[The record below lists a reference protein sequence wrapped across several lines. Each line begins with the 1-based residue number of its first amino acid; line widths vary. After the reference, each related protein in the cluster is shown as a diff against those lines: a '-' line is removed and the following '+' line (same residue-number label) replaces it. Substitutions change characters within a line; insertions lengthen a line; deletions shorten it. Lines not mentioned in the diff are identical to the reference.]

1 MQRAEKGNG
10 SDYSLQESWGL
21 RYIEH
26 QNSGEWRVAIY
37 ITISRQFGLKSPKLF
52 SLERLR
58 KNKSDASQASQ
69 RG

>member
-37 ITISRQFGLKSPKLF
+37 ITISRQFGLKSPKL
-52 SLERLR
+52 SVSRYLR
-58 KNKSDASQASQ
+58 EKKE
-69 RG
+69 